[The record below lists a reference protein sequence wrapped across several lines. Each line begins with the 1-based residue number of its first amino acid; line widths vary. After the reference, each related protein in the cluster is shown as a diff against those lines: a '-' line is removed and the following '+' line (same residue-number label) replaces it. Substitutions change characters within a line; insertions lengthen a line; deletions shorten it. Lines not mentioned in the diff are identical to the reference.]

1 MRRWPSF
8 GALLALCLSACQ
20 PAGAASPAPPAQPV
34 ATAIPSITPTPGS
47 GSRLGVQKEA
57 LRGITLPVW
66 HPWFGVEASLFEAQ
80 VRAFNQSNAWGINVQ
95 STSQSNYAALYAAVT
110 ASLPTAQR
118 PTLVIAFPEHA
129 LQWDADGYVVDL
141 NAYVHD
147 AEYGFTPEE
156 VQDFARVFWSQDEVA
171 GRRVGLPAER
181 SARFLLYNVDWGRGL
196 GFDGPP
202 RRAEDFR
209 QQACRAHQSMLA
221 DDDKANDALGGWM
234 VDTDSMTAL
243 SWLLAFG
250 DGVLEGT
257 GYRFLTPNNIQA
269 LTFVKQLYD
278 DGCAWLPAPEADRAA
293 AFAARKALFATA
305 GLEELSE
312 YARALAAAENPDEWT
327 VLGFPGQGQ
336 HGLAVYGS
344 SYVILKSTPEQQLAA
359 WLFVRWMLTPENQ
372 RKWVE
377 VSGLFPL
384 RTSSQALLGDYARS
398 HPQWAAAL
406 DWLPEAHIQP
416 PRASW
421 RTVRVMVGDG
431 FESIFRLN
439 LPAGRVPAVLAQME
453 ATAQELE
460 R

>member
-1 MRRWPSF
+1 MRRWPALW
-8 GALLALCLSACQ
+8 ALLALFLSACQ
-20 PAGAASPAPPAQPV
+20 PARFVSTSTAEPIPT
-34 ATAIPSITPTPGS
+34 ATPSATPTPVS

-57 LRGITLPVW
+57 LRGTTIQVW

-80 VRAFNQSNAWGINVQ
+80 VQEFNRTNVWGIHVQ
-95 STSQSNYAALYAAVT
+95 ASGQSNYAALYNGVT
-110 ASLPTAQR
+110 ASLPTARR

-141 NAYVHD
+141 NAYVND
-147 AEYGFTPEE
+147 AEYGLTPEE
-156 VQDFARVFWSQDEVA
+156 VQDFPRLFWSQDEAA

-181 SARFLLYNVDWGRGL
+181 SARFLLYNVAWGRGL
-196 GFDGPP
+196 GFDGLP
-202 RRAEDFR
+202 RSAEDFR

-221 DDDKANDALGGWM
+221 DDDKTNDALGGWL
-234 VDTDSMTAL
+234 VDTDAMTAL

-250 DGVLEGT
+250 GGALEGT
-257 GYRFLTPNNIQA
+257 DYRFLTPNNIQA

-278 DGCAWLPAPEADRAA
+278 EGCAWRPGPEADRPA
-293 AFAARKALFATA
+293 AFAARKALFAAA

-312 YARALAAAENPDEWT
+312 YVGAMAAAENPDEWT

-336 HGLAVYGS
+336 YGLAVYGS

-359 WLFVRWMLTPENQ
+359 WLFVRWMLAPENQ

-384 RTSSQALLGDYARS
+384 RTSSRALLGDYARS
-398 HPQWAAAL
+398 HSQWAAAL
-406 DWLPEAHIQP
+406 DWLPEARLQP
-416 PRASW
+416 QRASW
-421 RTVRVMVGDG
+421 RTVRVVVGDG

-439 LPAGRVPAVLAQME
+439 LPAGQLPAVLAQME